1 MLKDQAQ
8 SPQQTITQESYQFSQ
23 SLYPPP
29 DLLADYA
36 KANPQAS
43 DTLLQ
48 QAHEAHMA
56 QLAIQAQQAK
66 AHSRNRTISILS
78 ALTIASITVL
88 AGYYALAQ
96 GATLEGLSLS
106 ASGLAGLVMAFLR
119 SQHPKD

>member
-8 SPQQTITQESYQFSQ
+8 SPQQTITQESYQLSQ

-88 AGYYALAQ
+88 LCPCPRRHPRRPIPICQRLSRFGH
-96 GATLEGLSLS
+96 GLFTQLT
-106 ASGLAGLVMAFLR
+106 
-119 SQHPKD
+119 P